1 MNEQGKP
8 QKFDPKKTTQV
19 VPSPW
24 TEPFQHTHDNNSTP
38 TLAQNGDQSRT
49 ASVPAEQ
56 RDHMDPCTRD
66 ALSTIF
72 NGQ

>member
-1 MNEQGKP
+1 MSQQGKP

-24 TEPFQHTHDNNSTP
+24 TEPFQRSNDNTAST
-38 TLAQNGDQSRT
+38 TQAQNESQSRA
-49 ASVPAEQ
+49 ASVSADH

-72 NGQ
+72 NG

>member
-1 MNEQGKP
+1 MSQQGKP

-24 TEPFQHTHDNNSTP
+24 TEPFQRTHDNTSTA
-38 TLAQNGDQSRT
+38 TQAQNGDKSRT
-49 ASVPAEQ
+49 APVSAD
-56 RDHMDPCTRD
+56 RMDHMDPSTRD

-72 NGQ
+72 NG